1 MAVATTTMV
10 VVAFLV
16 PLALLVR
23 SVARDRALTA
33 AERDAEAMSPVLAV
47 TSTPDSVAGAVAAT
61 RSGREERLT
70 VFLPGGQQVG
80 AALTVPAESLELAR
94 AGSAFFAGDGRLYLL
109 PILGRAGTS
118 VVVVSIPES
127 LLTEGVARSW
137 AILAALGVGL
147 VLIAVVVADRL
158 GASVT
163 RPVRDL
169 SGAAR
174 RLGTGDLDV
183 RVEPGGPPEVAAVG
197 AAFNFLA
204 GRVRELLAAERE
216 SVADLSHRLRTPLA
230 VLRLQAEALPPGQA
244 RERLVEASGE
254 LEQAVSGI
262 INEARRPVQNQV
274 PATCD
279 LGAAAGERAE
289 FWGALAD
296 EQHRPWTARVAGEGP
311 HLVPVA
317 AEDLEA
323 ALDVLLGNIFTH
335 TPEGCGFSVTVEP
348 APGGGRRLT
357 VTDAGPGLPVGDVA
371 ERGRSEGGSTGLG
384 LDIARRTAEQAG
396 GTFTAG
402 PGPDGTGTSIV
413 LTFPHAEG
421 PGVVPTPREGEAAAK
436 TLRP

>member
-1 MAVATTTMV
+1 MV

-61 RSGREERLT
+61 RSGREERLA
-70 VFLPGGQQVG
+70 VFLPEGQQVG
-80 AALTVPAESLELAR
+80 APLTVPAESLELAR
-94 AGSAFFAGDGRLYLL
+94 TGSAFFAGAGDGRLYLL

-118 VVVVSIPES
+118 VVVVSIPEP

-163 RPVRDL
+163 GPVRDL

-174 RLGTGDLDV
+174 RLGTGDLEV

-254 LEQAVSGI
+254 LELAVSGI
-262 INEARRPVQNQV
+262 IGEARRPVRNQV
-274 PATCD
+274 PATSD
-279 LGAAAGERAE
+279 LGAVAGERAE
-289 FWGALAD
+289 FWGVLAD
-296 EQHRPWTARVAGEGP
+296 EQHRPWTAQVAGNGP
-311 HLVPVA
+311 HLVSVA

-348 APGGGRRLT
+348 APGGDRRLT
-357 VTDAGPGLPVGDVA
+357 VTDAGPGLPPGDVA
-371 ERGRSEGGSTGLG
+371 ERGRSGAGSTGLG

-421 PGVVPTPREGEAAAK
+421 PAVVPTPREGEAAAK